1 MNKEEMNARQKKIRN
16 FSIIAHIDH
25 GKSTLADRILEQT
38 GALTH
43 REMKNQLLDSMD
55 LERERGITI
64 KLNAVQLKYKAK
76 DGETYIFHLI
86 DTPGH
91 VDFTYEVSRSLAAC
105 EGAILVVDAAQGIE
119 AQTLANVYLA
129 LDNDLEILPV
139 INKIDLPAADPER
152 VRAEI
157 EDVIGLDASD
167 AVLASAKSGIG
178 IEDILE
184 QIVEKVPKPSGDVD
198 KPLKA
203 LIFDSVFDAYR
214 GVIAN
219 IRIMDGVV
227 KAGDRIKMMSNGKEF
242 EVTEVGVFSPKATP
256 RDELLVG
263 DVGYLT
269 AAIKNV
275 GDTRVGDTIT
285 LANNPAEEAL
295 DGYRKLNPMVYCGL
309 YPIDSSK
316 YNDLRD
322 ALEKLELN
330 DSALQ
335 FEAETSQALGF
346 GFRCGFLGLLHMEII
361 QERIEREFNIDL
373 ITTAPSV
380 IYHVNLTDGSNIV
393 VDNPA
398 DMPEPGVIESVEE
411 PYVKAT
417 VMVPNDYVGAVMEL
431 AQNKRGNF
439 ITMEY
444 LDDIRVSIVYEI
456 PLSEIVYDFF
466 DQLKSSTKGYASFDY
481 ELIGYKASKLVKMD
495 ILLNAEKVDALSF
508 IVHRDFAYER
518 GKIIVEKLKEL
529 IPRQQFEVPIQAA
542 IATKIVS
549 RSTIKALRKNVLA
562 KCYGGDVSR
571 KRKLLEKQKE
581 GKKRMKQIGSVEVPQ
596 EAFMAILKMDES
608 K

>member
-152 VRAEI
+152 VREEI

-184 QIVEKVPKPSGDVD
+184 QIVEKVPEPSGDVN

-398 DMPEPGVIESVEE
+398 EMPEPGVIESVEE

-581 GKKRMKQIGSVEVPQ
+581 GKKRMKQIVSVEVPQ